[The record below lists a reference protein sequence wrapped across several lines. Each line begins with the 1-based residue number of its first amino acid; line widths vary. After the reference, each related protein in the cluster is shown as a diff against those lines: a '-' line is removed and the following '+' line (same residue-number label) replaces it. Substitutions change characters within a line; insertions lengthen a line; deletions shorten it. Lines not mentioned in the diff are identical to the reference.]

1 MSYPKGVMALDIPTP
16 EPADEFVAKASAV
29 AKENLGFV
37 PNILKGYAHVP
48 ERLKNFF
55 ATRDELMTSDSG
67 LSPLEREMIAVVVSA
82 HNRCFYCL
90 TSHGS
95 KVRQLSGDP
104 TLSERLIMNYRHA
117 GLDDRVRAMLDF
129 AITLTEAPQYIGD
142 DDRDM
147 LREQGFSEE
156 DIWDIIEVTAF
167 FNMTNRLAAG
177 TEMIPNE
184 EYHSLAR

>member
-1 MSYPKGVMALDIPTP
+1 MSDPQDVMALTISSP
-16 EPADEFVAKASAV
+16 EPLDEFLVEAAAV
-29 AKENLGFV
+29 AQEKIGFV

-48 ERLKNFF
+48 ERLKNFV
-55 ATRDELMTSDSG
+55 ATRDELMVGESG

-82 HNRCFYCL
+82 HNSCFYCL
-90 TSHGS
+90 SSHGA

-104 TLSERLIMNYRHA
+104 TLSEGLSMNYRHA

-129 AITLTEAPQYIGD
+129 AVALTLSPQYVGD
-142 DDRDM
+142 DDREA
-147 LREQGFSEE
+147 LREVGFSEE
-156 DIWDIIEVTAF
+156 DIWDVIEVTAF

-177 TEMIPNE
+177 AGMIPNE

>member
-1 MSYPKGVMALDIPTP
+1 MTYPDQITALDIPTP
-16 EPADEFVAKASAV
+16 EPLDEFVAEASKV
-29 AKENLGFV
+29 AQEKIGFV

-48 ERLKNFF
+48 QRLKNFF
-55 ATRDELMTSDSG
+55 ATRDALMASESG

-82 HNRCFYCL
+82 HNSCFYCL
-90 TSHGS
+90 SSHGS

-104 TLSERLIMNYRHA
+104 TLSERLNMNYRHA
-117 GLDDRVRAMLDF
+117 GLDDRTRAMLDF
-129 AITLTEAPQYIGD
+129 AVALTEAPQYIGD
-142 DDRDM
+142 DDREA
-147 LREQGFSEE
+147 LREAGFSEE

-177 TEMIPNE
+177 AEMIPNE

>member
-1 MSYPKGVMALDIPTP
+1 MTYPDQITALDIPTP
-16 EPADEFVAKASAV
+16 EPLDEFVAEASKV
-29 AKENLGFV
+29 AQEKIGFV

-48 ERLKNFF
+48 QRLKNFF
-55 ATRDELMTSDSG
+55 ATRDALMASESG

-82 HNRCFYCL
+82 HNSCFYCL
-90 TSHGS
+90 SSHGS

-104 TLSERLIMNYRHA
+104 TLSERLNMNYRHA
-117 GLDDRVRAMLDF
+117 GLDDRTRAMLDF
-129 AITLTEAPQYIGD
+129 AVALTEAPQYSGD
-142 DDRDM
+142 DDREA
-147 LREQGFSEE
+147 LREAGFSEE

-177 TEMIPNE
+177 AEMIPNE